1 MRLLA
6 LFFSLFLLVGC
17 GKKGSLYM
25 PGDPGQ
31 PVTTQPAQK

>member
-17 GKKGSLYM
+17 GKKGPLYM
-25 PGDPGQ
+25 PGDPGH
-31 PVTTQPAQK
+31 PVTTQPAEK